1 MRISEAYEHEP
12 LLSCQ
17 RPEETKPPVSGGC
30 DKIGT
35 QCVDIA
41 APLVLTPSASVETV
55 TVACQGTPDISC
67 AAAPDGSSCTVTMSQ
82 QLCVTV
88 SVCYGVTLAADEP
101 TIACADSSCIGC
113 GCC

>member
-17 RPEETKPPVSGGC
+17 RPEEPASPGGC

-41 APLVLTPSASVETV
+41 APLVLTPNASVGTV
-55 TVACQGTPDISC
+55 TVACQGMPDITC
-67 AAAPDGSSCTVTMSQ
+67 VTAPDGSSCTVTMSQ
-82 QLCVTV
+82 QICV
-88 SVCYGVTLAADEP
+88 SVPVRYGVTLTAGEP
-101 TIACADSSCIGC
+101 TIACADNNCVGC